1 MDHHEIQGKIGPFQG
16 RNQLFIYLFIKN
28 IGRDNFQRLKN
39 SSIMSMN
46 A

>member
-16 RNQLFIYLFIKN
+16 RNQFFYLLQIY

>member
-16 RNQLFIYLFIKN
+16 RNQFFLFIKN
-28 IGRDNFQRLKN
+28 IGRDHFQRLKK
-39 SSIMSMN
+39 SSIMSTN